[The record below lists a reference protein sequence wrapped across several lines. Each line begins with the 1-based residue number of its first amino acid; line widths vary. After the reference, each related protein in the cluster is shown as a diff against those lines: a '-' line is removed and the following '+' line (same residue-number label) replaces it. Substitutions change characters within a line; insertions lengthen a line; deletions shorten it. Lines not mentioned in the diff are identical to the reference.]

1 MNQTHLHMVSLA
13 VYPPQ
18 TKLAVM
24 VTVCFGF
31 AFSLFLLYTLSK
43 RYHRDG
49 STYEQQADGGAQTQC
64 SPPWLLCLSFTVATP
79 VSSTALRK
87 VGTG

>member
-24 VTVCFGF
+24 VAV
-31 AFSLFLLYTLSK
+31 FSLLLLYTLSK
-43 RYHRDG
+43 RFYKDG
-49 STYEQQADGGAQTQC
+49 STYEQQADGGSQTQC
-64 SPPWLLCLSFTVATP
+64 DPLWLLCLSFTVATP

>member
-18 TKLAVM
+18 TKLAMM
-24 VTVCFGF
+24 VAVCFGF
-31 AFSLFLLYTLSK
+31 AFSLFLLYILSK
-43 RYHRDG
+43 RFHKDG

-64 SPPWLLCLSFTVATP
+64 DLLWLLCLSFTVATP
-79 VSSTALRK
+79 PSRIIHSSS
-87 VGTG
+87 